1 MSKYDKYKEEAI
13 QRIEDAQARLVES
26 EELFNRYA
34 EQLKA
39 LDPRVFDWA
48 ESAFRMDQYWDN
60 QDIENNNEYLW
71 DLRDREETRRRAAI
85 KAAAT
90 RKANKLKV
98 A

>member
-1 MSKYDKYKEEAI
+1 MSKYDKYKEKAI
-13 QRIEDAQARLVES
+13 QRIEEAQARLVES
-26 EELFNRYA
+26 QDLFDKYA
-34 EQLKA
+34 EQVKA
-39 LDPRVFDWA
+39 LDPRLFDWLEA
-48 ESAFRMDQYWDN
+48 SFKMDQYWDN
-60 QDIENNNEYLW
+60 QEIENNNEYLW